1 MLFSLFRWNLEIL
14 KHEPYSS
21 VIFVRIIEHCEEG
34 LNLVR
39 YLIFH

>member
-21 VIFVRIIEHCEEG
+21 VIFVRHCEEG